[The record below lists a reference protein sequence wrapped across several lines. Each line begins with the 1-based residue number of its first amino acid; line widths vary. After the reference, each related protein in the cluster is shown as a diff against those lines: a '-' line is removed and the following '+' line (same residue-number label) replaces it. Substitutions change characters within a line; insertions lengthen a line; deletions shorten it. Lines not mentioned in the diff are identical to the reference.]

1 MVLVKRL
8 GKKGII
14 ICCLLLFMMPIFGLG
29 STNTGAETSLFLG
42 EETYVKLYDTS
53 TDLQYRAWI
62 QRTVPEEAHIR
73 VSEAW
78 VLQYSDKARVYT
90 GLPINTQNQINVS
103 ELKFGEYLVLS
114 GHDISGG
121 LRVRGISETVQIA
134 AIKSGEMTT
143 VEAQS
148 LHVRMMKLEDS
159 EINQV
164 DSQLGCVYSNGENNF
179 FVNYSHTTNQ
189 VAGA

>member
-29 STNTGAETSLFLG
+29 STNTGTETSLFLG
-42 EETYVKLYDTS
+42 EKPDIKFYDTS
-53 TDLQYRAWI
+53 PDLQSRAWI
-62 QRTVPEEAHIR
+62 QRTVPEEAYIR

-78 VLQYSDKARVYT
+78 VPQYLDKARIYIE
-90 GLPINTQNQINVS
+90 LPINSLNQINVS
-103 ELKFGEYLVLS
+103 ELKFGDCLVLS
-114 GHDISGG
+114 NHDISGG
-121 LRVRGISETVQIA
+121 LRVRGISEGVQVA
-134 AIKSGEMTT
+134 AVKRGEMTT
-143 VEAQS
+143 VESHS
-148 LHVRMMKLEDS
+148 LHSRMIKLEDS
-159 EINQV
+159 ELNRV
-164 DSQLGCVYSNGENNF
+164 NSQLGCVYSNGENNF